1 MKPARRS
8 FIAIASASTAAAL
21 APTTLAQTTAPST
34 QRKTMPIELPK
45 LPFEDNALAPTISSN
60 TISFHYGK
68 HHKTYVDNL
77 NKLIAGTDLAEKSLV
92 EIVRA
97 TAGKADKAGVFNNSA
112 QVWNHTFYWNSM
124 SPKSTSPSKDLADR
138 IEKDFGGMAKF
149 KEQFAAAAMGQF
161 GSGWAWLVSDGGVLK
176 VTKTPNAE
184 TPHHHRGEA
193 PSHSRRLGAR
203 LLPRLPEQEGGLRR
217 RGPRQTPQ
225 LGVRFAEPGRVAPGR
240 RALREVG

>member
-1 MKPARRS
+1 MKEARRS
-8 FIAIASASTAAAL
+8 FIAVAGATAAAAL
-21 APTTLAQTTAPST
+21 APRTLAQTSASTLT

-60 TISFHYGK
+60 TIGFHYGR
-68 HHKTYVDNL
+68 HHKAYVDNL
-77 NKLIAGTDLAEKSLV
+77 NKAIAGTDLAEKSLV

-97 TAGKADKAGVFNNSA
+97 TAGKAEKAAVFNNSA

-124 SPKSTSPSKDLADR
+124 SPKSTSPSKALSEGL
-138 IEKDFGGMAKF
+138 EKDFGGMAKF

-184 TPHHHRGEA
+184 TPITTA
-193 PSHSRRLGAR
+193 AKP
-203 LLPRLPEQEGGLRR
+203 LLTLDVWEHAYYLDFQN
-217 RGPRQTPQ
+217 
-225 LGVRFAEPGRVAPGR
+225 R
-240 RALREVG
+240 RADYVAAVLDKLLNWEFASQNLAG

>member
-1 MKPARRS
+1 MNQARRS
-8 FIAIASASTAAAL
+8 FLATAGATTVAAL
-21 APTTLAQTTAPST
+21 ASRAQAQTTAAAT
-34 QRKTMPIELPK
+34 QRKAMPIELPK

-77 NKLIAGTDLAEKSLV
+77 NKAIAGTDLAEKPLV

-97 TAGKADKAGVFNNSA
+97 VAGKADKAAIFNNSA
-112 QVWNHTFYWNSM
+112 QVWNHTFYWNSL

-138 IEKDFGGMAKF
+138 IEKDLGGMAKF
-149 KEQFAAAAMGQF
+149 KEQLSAAALGQF

-184 TPHHHRGEA
+184 TPITTSARPLLTLDVWEHAYYLDYQNKRADYVAAVLDKLLNWEFA
-193 PSHSRRLGAR
+193 SRNL
-203 LLPRLPEQEGGLRR
+203 
-217 RGPRQTPQ
+217 
-225 LGVRFAEPGRVAPGR
+225 AE
-240 RALREVG
+240 